1 MNIKEFKQETL
12 EPDDKSVYEDYLA
25 EEDSIQKNFLKAVLT
40 YKIQTRQQGLIKS
53 DEFII

>member
-1 MNIKEFKQETL
+1 MNIKEFKQVTL
-12 EPDDKSVYEDYLA
+12 ELDDKSVYEAYLA